1 MTQTKPDKRVLIIGW
16 DGATFDL
23 IEPWI
28 AQGHLPNLAR
38 LMQEGSYRRLRSTV
52 PTLSPPAW
60 TSFMTGKNPGRHGT
74 FDFFRRNPS
83 NYELLTTHNNLAQLG
98 TLFRWVS
105 HHGKKVGAL
114 NVPYTYPPEPVNG
127 FMVSGLGAAPE
138 WEFVYPP
145 ELKSSILA
153 MNYQIDNPIIYDGQ
167 NDEAYLAAALET
179 TRIRAATALHLLKT
193 QPWELFMVVFM
204 NVDQILTFLWHHM
217 DETHPRHDPQVSERL
232 KQAALTI
239 HVYLDEVLG
248 EFLNEVD
255 DETTVIVASDHGMG
269 PLYKEVYLNS
279 WLEQK
284 GYLVRRPPSA
294 SREIYNTIARK
305 VGFSRE
311 SIWRKIGRART
322 QAAKSWL
329 PKRLHGLVP
338 TEQKSLTEVVDWSK
352 TVAYSFGNVG
362 QIYVNVRGREPE
374 GIVHP
379 GAEYE
384 QVIQRLITDLRAF
397 TDPEDGKPVVD
408 KIYRREEL
416 YDGLH
421 MDESPDLNVIMRD
434 YGYITVMR
442 REFASGA
449 TILEPCAS
457 MTGFHRREGIFV
469 VRGRNIQT
477 GSHAPANITQVTPTA
492 LYNLGL
498 PIPDDMDGTPMTD
511 LFHPEFVHEHP
522 VQTTP
527 SLLEGADAQTLSPDE
542 EAEIQRRLQN
552 LGYLG

>member
-1 MTQTKPDKRVLIIGW
+1 M
-16 DGATFDL
+16 
-23 IEPWI
+23 
-28 AQGHLPNLAR
+28 
-38 LMQEGSYRRLRSTV
+38 
-52 PTLSPPAW
+52 
-60 TSFMTGKNPGRHGT
+60 
-74 FDFFRRNPS
+74 
-83 NYELLTTHNNLAQLG
+83 
-98 TLFRWVS
+98 
-105 HHGKKVGAL
+105 
-114 NVPYTYPPEPVNG
+114 
-127 FMVSGLGAAPE
+127 
-138 WEFVYPP
+138 
-145 ELKSSILA
+145 
-153 MNYQIDNPIIYDGQ
+153 
-167 NDEAYLAAALET
+167 
-179 TRIRAATALHLLKT
+179 
-193 QPWELFMVVFM
+193 
-204 NVDQILTFLWHHM
+204 
-217 DETHPRHDPQVSERL
+217 
-232 KQAALTI
+232 
-239 HVYLDEVLG
+239 
-248 EFLNEVD
+248 
-255 DETTVIVASDHGMG
+255 
-269 PLYKEVYLNS
+269 
-279 WLEQK
+279 
-284 GYLVRRPPSA
+284 
-294 SREIYNTIARK
+294 
-305 VGFSRE
+305 
-311 SIWRKIGRART
+311 
-322 QAAKSWL
+322 
-329 PKRLHGLVP
+329 
-338 TEQKSLTEVVDWSK
+338 VDWSK

-362 QIYVNVRGREPE
+362 QSYVNVRGREPE

-416 YDGLH
+416 YDGPH

-442 REFASGA
+442 REFGYGA

-477 GSHAPANITQVTPTA
+477 GPFTPANITQVTPTA

-498 PIPDDMDGTPMTD
+498 PIPDDMDGTPMTE